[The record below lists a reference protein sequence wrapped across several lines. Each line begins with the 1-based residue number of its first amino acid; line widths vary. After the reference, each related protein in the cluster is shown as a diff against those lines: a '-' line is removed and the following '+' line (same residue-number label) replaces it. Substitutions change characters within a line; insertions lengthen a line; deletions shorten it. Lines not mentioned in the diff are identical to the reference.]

1 MREVVKLSILQF
13 SLIYI
18 LLIVVLG
25 IMKRRKIDKTR
36 LLVVASIRMSVQLML
51 AGWILT
57 YLFQRPNPFLTLSY
71 LVIMIAFT
79 VKRVLNQNKDI
90 NKQFKLGILFSLAI
104 PGISVIAYF
113 ILVVIRVDF
122 FNPQYLIPISGMIM
136 GNALT
141 GISLG
146 LRNFF
151 EQIEK
156 NDAKIQTLLN
166 LGVTPKKVL
175 LPMVNHALETALI
188 PTLNSMIGMG
198 IVSLPGMMTGQILA
212 GTLPTTAIMYQIA
225 IMIAICT
232 AVCLTV
238 FCTLNIGYKTLYNKR
253 NQIIYKTDNK

>member
-1 MREVVKLSILQF
+1 MKEVVKLSILQF

-25 IMKRRKIDKTR
+25 IMKKSKIDKTK
-36 LLVVASIRMSVQLML
+36 LLIISSVRMSIQLML
-51 AGWILT
+51 AGFILT
-57 YLFQRPNPFLTLSY
+57 YLFQNPNPVLTLCY
-71 LVIMIAFT
+71 LILMVSFT
-79 VKRVLNQNKDI
+79 VKRVLNQNRNI
-90 NKQFKLGILFSLAI
+90 NKRFKFGIIFSLAI
-104 PGISVIAYF
+104 SGVGVIAYF
-113 ILVVIRVDF
+113 IMVVIQVDF

-146 LRNFF
+146 LKHFL
-151 EQIEK
+151 EQVNK
-156 NDAKIQTLLN
+156 NDAQIQSLLN

-175 LPMVNHALETALI
+175 LPMVNHALEMALI

-198 IVSLPGMMTGQILA
+198 IISLPGMMTGQILA

-238 FCTLNIGYKTLYNKR
+238 FCTLSIGYKTMYNKR
-253 NQIIYKTDNK
+253 NQIKIDE